1 MESFFDEYDLK
12 LIDKD
17 KIHFKSPYKLTFFE
31 PAVKNSVVRT
41 KVVDENVT
49 VWDLACHESAIMM
62 VAKNIFFVVSFYKCY
77 FIMLFYWEAN
87 FSFHWNS

>member
-17 KIHFKSPYKLTFFE
+17 KIHLKSPYKLTFFE

-49 VWDLACHESAIMM
+49 V
-62 VAKNIFFVVSFYKCY
+62 
-77 FIMLFYWEAN
+77 
-87 FSFHWNS
+87 

>member
-1 MESFFDEYDLK
+1 MEPFFDEYDLK

-41 KVVDENVT
+41 KVVAKNVT
-49 VWDLACHESAIMM
+49 V
-62 VAKNIFFVVSFYKCY
+62 
-77 FIMLFYWEAN
+77 
-87 FSFHWNS
+87 